1 MSQKRFGE
9 GSAFHA
15 AALLYALFRK
25 IAQTCTHTAR
35 TRMTHHWPWRGRLLY
50 IILMFKGKSEAHN
63 KTTRRSRLRAPM
75 GNEHKA
81 NRCATAL
88 SFWLLDR
95 GAAPS
100 SSLRASAH
108 ANLRYPDFF
117 RPDEFPGRNPEV
129 RK

>member
-1 MSQKRFGE
+1 MRAYRALENDTSLPLE
-9 GSAFHA
+9 GQA
-15 AALLYALFRK
+15 
-25 IAQTCTHTAR
+25 I
-35 TRMTHHWPWRGRLLY
+35 GY
-50 IILMFKGKSEAHN
+50 IILMFKGKSEAHS

-81 NRCATAL
+81 KRCATAL

-95 GAAPS
+95 GPAPS

-108 ANLRYPDFF
+108 AYLRYPDFF